1 MKEKCAE
8 RPVCAKL
15 KEVLEECNERVEG
28 KEKTSETCTQEL
40 FDFVHCVDDC
50 VSALMFFFMCTCH
63 IIWKEEIDWVKK
75 KMVDT
80 QFLVNSQR

>member
-50 VSALMFFFMCTCH
+50 VSALMFFFYVH
-63 IIWKEEIDWVKK
+63 LSYYLEGRDRLGKK
-75 KMVDT
+75 K
-80 QFLVNSQR
+80 NG